1 MKLIDFLEFIDERN
15 TDSVLGQDTVVGIS
29 TSKCLIETKANLID
43 VKLNS
48 YKIVHPN
55 YFVFVSD
62 TSRRGDRIAIACNNT
77 KKDYLVSS
85 IYNVIKSKDPSIID
99 ERFFEIF
106 FTRGEFDRLARFNS
120 WGSARETIS
129 NDDFLNLKI
138 SLPSN
143 IDVQRQY
150 ANAYNT
156 LRKLAEQN
164 EAIVKPLMDF
174 CTGFMAKLL
183 TKYKRVEIGDIL
195 EECVEL
201 NGSKY
206 NVDRVIGLSTSK
218 SLIPTMAKMEGVAL
232 KGYKVFK
239 NNTIAYVSDTSRR
252 GEKVSMGY
260 NNSEEDYLVSSITT
274 IFKSKDES
282 ILNTNFLF
290 LYLCR
295 ESFDRYARYNSW
307 GSARETFDWS
317 EMCRVKIPLPPIEVQ
332 ESIAAI
338 YKCAEKARSIA
349 ERAREEMKR
358 ICPAMIQRA
367 AHQ

>member
-1 MKLIDFLEFIDERN
+1 MKLVDFLEFIDERN

-106 FTRGEFDRLARFNS
+106 FSRGEFDRLARFNS

-164 EAIVKPLMDF
+164 EAMIKPLLDF
-174 CTGFMAKLL
+174 CTASVSKFMNKN
-183 TKYKRVEIGDIL
+183 IS
-195 EECVEL
+195 VEL
-201 NGSKY
+201 NDFIEPIDERNTHLEIS
-206 NVDRVIGLSTSK
+206 LSQGISNEKIFTNPKQTAVNSK
-218 SLIPTMAKMEGVAL
+218 SDKIVRR
-232 KGYKVFK
+232 GYFAYNRATTRNGDKIS
-239 NNTIAYVSDTSRR
+239 IAYRT
-252 GEKVSMGY
+252 GE
-260 NNSEEDYLVSSITT
+260 DCTVSSAYQVFRI
-274 IFKSKDES
+274 KEEKK
-282 ILNTNFLF
+282 LNPLF
-290 LYLCR
+290 LLLWFMR
-295 ESFDRYARYNSW
+295 PEFDRYARYVSK
-307 GSARETFDWS
+307 GSAHEFFEFD

-332 ESIAAI
+332 ESIVAI
-338 YKCAEKARSIA
+338 YKCAEMARSVA

>member
-1 MKLIDFLEFIDERN
+1 
-15 TDSVLGQDTVVGIS
+15 
-29 TSKCLIETKANLID
+29 
-43 VKLNS
+43 
-48 YKIVHPN
+48 
-55 YFVFVSD
+55 
-62 TSRRGDRIAIACNNT
+62 
-77 KKDYLVSS
+77 
-85 IYNVIKSKDPSIID
+85 
-99 ERFFEIF
+99 
-106 FTRGEFDRLARFNS
+106 
-120 WGSARETIS
+120 
-129 NDDFLNLKI
+129 
-138 SLPSN
+138 
-143 IDVQRQY
+143 
-150 ANAYNT
+150 
-156 LRKLAEQN
+156 
-164 EAIVKPLMDF
+164 
-174 CTGFMAKLL
+174 
-183 TKYKRVEIGDIL
+183 
-195 EECVEL
+195 
-201 NGSKY
+201 
-206 NVDRVIGLSTSK
+206 
-218 SLIPTMAKMEGVAL
+218 MEGVAL

-332 ESIAAI
+332 ESIVAI

>member
-1 MKLIDFLEFIDERN
+1 MNLREILKLSEEQNISGNDYPFYGVNKDKDFIPTAAT
-15 TDSVLGQDTVVGIS
+15 TDGLDKKKYKIIRKDKFVYSGMQTGRDVCIRFALYSHEAPLLLSPAYSILKVSKDKILPEYVFLNFLTFEKDRLGWFYSDGSVR
-29 TSKCLIETKANLID
+29 ANLDLSRFLDID
-43 VKLNS
+43 
-48 YKIVHPN
+48 IPM
-55 YFVFVSD
+55 
-62 TSRRGDRIAIACNNT
+62 
-77 KKDYLVSS
+77 
-85 IYNVIKSKDPSIID
+85 PSLDI
-99 ERFFEIF
+99 
-106 FTRGEFDRLARFNS
+106 
-120 WGSARETIS
+120 
-129 NDDFLNLKI
+129 
-138 SLPSN
+138 
-143 IDVQRQY
+143 QRQY
-150 ANAYNT
+150 ANVYNT
-156 LRKLAEQN
+156 LRKLSEQN
-164 EAIVKPLMDF
+164 EAIVKPLMDY

-218 SLIPTMAKMEGVAL
+218 SLIPTKAKMEGVAL

-332 ESIAAI
+332 ESIVAI

>member
-183 TKYKRVEIGDIL
+183 TKYKRVEIGDI
-195 EECVEL
+195 
-201 NGSKY
+201 
-206 NVDRVIGLSTSK
+206 
-218 SLIPTMAKMEGVAL
+218 
-232 KGYKVFK
+232 
-239 NNTIAYVSDTSRR
+239 
-252 GEKVSMGY
+252 
-260 NNSEEDYLVSSITT
+260 
-274 IFKSKDES
+274 
-282 ILNTNFLF
+282 
-290 LYLCR
+290 
-295 ESFDRYARYNSW
+295 
-307 GSARETFDWS
+307 
-317 EMCRVKIPLPPIEVQ
+317 
-332 ESIAAI
+332 
-338 YKCAEKARSIA
+338 
-349 ERAREEMKR
+349 
-358 ICPAMIQRA
+358 
-367 AHQ
+367 

>member
-1 MKLIDFLEFIDERN
+1 MKLRELIIPCNKR
-15 TDSVLGQDTVVGIS
+15 
-29 TSKCLIETKANLID
+29 TSNESYIPYGVDINKTLIPSRANLIGVD
-43 VKLNS
+43 LSK
-48 YKIVHPN
+48 YKIVN
-55 YFVFVSD
+55 I
-62 TSRRGDRIAIACNNT
+62 GDFACNLMHICRDMCLPIAHNFSFDNICISPAYYVF
-77 KKDYLVSS
+77 KIKDNKVSEVNKYFIFLYFQLKEQDRKCWFYCDGS
-85 IYNVIKSKDPSIID
+85 VRGNLSE
-99 ERFFEIF
+99 ERFLDI
-106 FTRGEFDRLARFNS
+106 N
-120 WGSARETIS
+120 IPIPPI
-129 NDDFLNLKI
+129 KI
-138 SLPSN
+138 QN
-143 IDVQRQY
+143 QY
-150 ANAYNT
+150 ANVYNT
-156 LRKLAEQN
+156 LRKLSEQN

-218 SLIPTMAKMEGVAL
+218 SLIPTKAKMEGVAL

-332 ESIAAI
+332 ESIVAI

>member
-174 CTGFMAKLL
+174 CTGFMAKL
-183 TKYKRVEIGDIL
+183 TKEYDSKYIGDYI
-195 EECVEL
+195 VENNERNYL
-201 NGSKY
+201 NNYGEIDVRGVSNDGIFGETKAKTQGINFSNYKIVLNKQFAYNPSRINIGSIAMLNDEACIVSPMYIVFHINSDLLMPEYLNLFFRRK
-206 NVDRVIGLSTSK
+206 DFHRST
-218 SLIPTMAKMEGVAL
+218 
-232 KGYKVFK
+232 
-239 NNTIAYVSDTSRR
+239 
-252 GEKVSMGY
+252 
-260 NNSEEDYLVSSITT
+260 
-274 IFKSKDES
+274 
-282 ILNTNFLF
+282 
-290 LYLCR
+290 LY
-295 ESFDRYARYNSW
+295 YAS
-307 GSARETFDWS
+307 GSVRDTFDFTS
-317 EMCRVKIPLPPIEVQ
+317 MCRVKIPLPPIEVQ
-332 ESIAAI
+332 ESIVAI

>member
-1 MKLIDFLEFIDERN
+1 MNLREILKLSEEHNISGNDYPFYGVNKDKDFIPTAAT
-15 TDSVLGQDTVVGIS
+15 TDGLDKKKYKIIRKDKFVYSGMQTGRDVCIRFALYSHEAPLLLSPAYSILKVSKDKILPEYVFLNFLTFEKDRLGWFYSDGSVR
-29 TSKCLIETKANLID
+29 ANLDLSRFLDID
-43 VKLNS
+43 
-48 YKIVHPN
+48 IPM
-55 YFVFVSD
+55 
-62 TSRRGDRIAIACNNT
+62 
-77 KKDYLVSS
+77 
-85 IYNVIKSKDPSIID
+85 PS
-99 ERFFEIF
+99 
-106 FTRGEFDRLARFNS
+106 L
-120 WGSARETIS
+120 
-129 NDDFLNLKI
+129 
-138 SLPSN
+138 
-143 IDVQRQY
+143 DVQRQY
-150 ANAYNT
+150 ANVYNT

-206 NVDRVIGLSTSK
+206 TVDRVIGLSTSK
-218 SLIPTMAKMEGVAL
+218 SLIPTKAKMEGVAL

-332 ESIAAI
+332 ESIVAI

-367 AHQ
+367 ANQ